1 MLLIEIRA
9 TTPWLALLLL
19 VQYSLKRLSRLDFKQ
34 FRKINKISGVGYP
47 APDFCLR
54 WECSLKLI
62 VAECGEQK
70 HSSRYL

>member
-1 MLLIEIRA
+1 MR
-9 TTPWLALLLL
+9 
-19 VQYSLKRLSRLDFKQ
+19 

-47 APDFCLR
+47 APDFCLK
-54 WECSLKLI
+54 WERPLKLI